1 MSKHKFKYNPETLSF
16 EKIETSVLQIVK
28 KVLTHLL
35 SGLGISIIVLF
46 IVYSFVDS
54 PEEKL
59 LRNENQKLQAQ
70 YKILNKRYHEMEGVL
85 DDIRQRD
92 ENLYR
97 VMLEADTMPDVIRND
112 DPLYNKKY
120 DEFLDLSS
128 YDVIFKTSVE
138 ADYIQERLC
147 QQSSSF
153 NEIAD
158 LLQKNSEKLECI
170 PAIQPILNKN
180 LKAISSGFGRRIDP
194 IFRVGRMHTGMDF
207 SAAKGTKVFATG
219 DGVVAEAGR
228 KAGYGNVVV
237 INHGFGYQTL
247 YAHLQKINVK
257 PRQKVTRA
265 QVIGTVGSTGKSTG
279 SHLHYEVRYHG
290 KPVNPVNYFFLDLSP
305 AEYDE
310 MIQIASNAGKVL
322 D

>member
-1 MSKHKFKYNPETLSF
+1 MKHV
-16 EKIETSVLQIVK
+16 IRVI
-28 KVLTHLL
+28 LTHLL
-35 SGLGISIIVLF
+35 SGLGISIIVLV
-46 IVYSFVDS
+46 IVFAIVDS
-54 PEEKL
+54 PEEKQ
-59 LRNENQKLQAQ
+59 LRSENRKMAAQ
-70 YKILNKRYHEMEGVL
+70 YKLLNKRYHEMERVL

-97 VMLEADTMPDVIRND
+97 VMLEADSMPEVVRND
-112 DPLYNKKY
+112 NPLYNKKY
-120 DEFLDLSS
+120 DEFLDMSN
-128 YDVIFKTSVE
+128 YDIIFKTSAE
-138 ADYIQERLC
+138 ADYIQTRII

-158 LLQKNSEKLECI
+158 LLQKNSEKLECL
-170 PAIQPILNKN
+170 PAIQPILNKS
-180 LKAISSGFGRRIDP
+180 LKSISSGFGYRVDP
-194 IFRVGRMHTGMDF
+194 IFRIRRMHTGMDF
-207 SAAKGTKVFATG
+207 SANKGTKVFATG
-219 DGVVAEAGR
+219 NGVVVQAGR
-228 KAGYGNVVV
+228 EAGYGNIVV
-237 INHGFGYQTL
+237 INHGFGYQTV

-290 KPVNPVNYFFLDLSP
+290 TPVNPVNYFFLDLSP

>member
-1 MSKHKFKYNPETLSF
+1 MKHV
-16 EKIETSVLQIVK
+16 IRVI
-28 KVLTHLL
+28 LTHLL
-35 SGLGISIIVLF
+35 SGLGISIIVLV
-46 IVYSFVDS
+46 IVFAIVDS
-54 PEEKL
+54 PEEKQ
-59 LRNENQKLQAQ
+59 LRSENRKMAAQ
-70 YKILNKRYHEMEGVL
+70 YKLLNKRYHEMERVL

-97 VMLEADTMPDVIRND
+97 VMLEADSMPEVVRND
-112 DPLYNKKY
+112 NPLYNKKY
-120 DEFLDLSS
+120 DEFLDMSN
-128 YDVIFKTSVE
+128 YDIIFKTSAE
-138 ADYIQERLC
+138 ADYIQTRII

-158 LLQKNSEKLECI
+158 LLQKNSEKLECL
-170 PAIQPILNKN
+170 PAIQPILNKS
-180 LKAISSGFGRRIDP
+180 LKSISSGFGYRVDP
-194 IFRVGRMHTGMDF
+194 IFRIRRMHTGMDF
-207 SAAKGTKVFATG
+207 SANKGTKVFATG
-219 DGVVAEAGR
+219 NGVVVQAGR
-228 KAGYGNVVV
+228 EAGYGNIVV
-237 INHGFGYQTL
+237 INHGFGYQTV

-290 KPVNPVNYFFLDLSP
+290 VPVNPVNYFFLDLSP

>member
-1 MSKHKFKYNPETLSF
+1 MNKHKFKYNPETLSF
-16 EKIETSVLQIVK
+16 EKIELSMRNVLRMI
-28 KVLTHLL
+28 LTHLL
-35 SGLGISIIVLF
+35 SGIGISIIVL
-46 IVYSFVDS
+46 IVVFSLVDS
-54 PEEKL
+54 PEEKQLRGENRKL
-59 LRNENQKLQAQ
+59 LAQ

-97 VMLEADTMPDVIRND
+97 VMLEADTMPDVMRDD

-120 DEFLDLSS
+120 DEFLDMSN
-128 YDVIFKTSVE
+128 YDIIFKTSTE
-138 ADYIQERLC
+138 ADYIERRIC

-158 LLQKNSEKLECI
+158 LLQKNSEKLECL

-180 LKAISSGFGRRIDP
+180 LKAISSGFGKRIDP
-194 IFRVGRMHTGMDF
+194 IFRIRRMHSGIDF
-207 SAAKGTKVFATG
+207 TAAKGTKVFATG
-219 DGVVAEAGR
+219 NGVVTEAGR
-228 KAGYGNVVV
+228 SSGYGNIVV
-237 INHGFGYQTL
+237 INHGFGYSTV

-257 PRQKVTRA
+257 PRQRVTRA

-279 SHLHYEVRYHG
+279 PHLHYEVRYHG
-290 KPVNPVNYFFLDLSP
+290 TPVNPVNYFFLDLSP

-310 MIQIASNAGKVL
+310 MIQITSNAGKVL

>member
-16 EKIETSVLQIVK
+16 EKIEVSVVNVVK
-28 KVLTHLL
+28 TVLTHLL
-35 SGLGISIIVLF
+35 SGIGLAAVALIIAFAV
-46 IVYSFVDS
+46 IDS
-54 PEEKL
+54 PEEKQ
-59 LRNENQKLQAQ
+59 LRSENRKLQAQ
-70 YKILNKRYHEMEGVL
+70 YKILNKRYHEMEKVL

-97 VMLEADTMPDVIRND
+97 VMLEADSIPDVMRND
-112 DPLYNKKY
+112 NPLYNKKY
-120 DEFLDLSS
+120 DEFLDMSS
-128 YDVIFKTSVE
+128 YDIIFQTSTE
-138 ADYIQERLC
+138 ADYIEQRIC

-180 LKAISSGFGRRIDP
+180 LRSISSGFGRRVDP
-194 IFRVGRMHTGMDF
+194 IFHTRRMHTGIDF
-207 SAAKGTKVFATG
+207 SAAKGVKVFATG
-219 DGVVAEAGR
+219 KGVVIEAGR
-228 KAGYGNVVV
+228 RAGYGNTVV
-237 INHGFGYQTL
+237 INHGFGYTTV

-279 SHLHYEVRYHG
+279 PHLHYEVRYHG
-290 KPVNPVNYFFLDLSP
+290 TPVDPVNYFFLDLSP

-310 MIQIASNAGKVL
+310 MIQIASNAGRVL

>member
-1 MSKHKFKYNPETLSF
+1 MSVRN
-16 EKIETSVLQIVK
+16 VLRVI
-28 KVLTHLL
+28 LTHLL
-35 SGLGISIIVLF
+35 SGIGISIIVLVVVF
-46 IVYSFVDS
+46 SLVDS
-54 PEEKL
+54 PEEKQLRSENNKL
-59 LRNENQKLQAQ
+59 LTQ

-97 VMLEADTMPDVIRND
+97 VILEADSMPDVLKND
-112 DPLYNKKY
+112 NPLYNKKY
-120 DEFLDLSS
+120 DEFLDMSN
-128 YDVIFKTSVE
+128 YDIIFRTSTE
-138 ADYIQERLC
+138 ADYIEQRIC

-180 LKAISSGFGRRIDP
+180 LKAISSGFGSRVDP
-194 IFRVGRMHTGMDF
+194 IFRVRRMHTGIDF
-207 SAAKGTKVFATG
+207 SASKGTKVFATG
-219 DGVVAEAGR
+219 NGVVTEAGR
-228 KAGYGNVVV
+228 KAGYGNIVV
-237 INHGFGYQTL
+237 INHGFGYTTV

-257 PRQKVTRA
+257 PRQQVNRA

-290 KPVNPVNYFFLDLSP
+290 TPVNPVNYFFLDLSP

>member
-1 MSKHKFKYNPETLSF
+1 MRN
-16 EKIETSVLQIVK
+16 IVK
-28 KVLTHLL
+28 VTLTHLL
-35 SGLGISIIVLF
+35 SGIGISIIVL
-46 IVYSFVDS
+46 IVVFALVDS
-54 PEEKL
+54 PEEKH
-59 LRNENQKLQAQ
+59 LRSENHKLITQ
-70 YKILNKRYHEMEGVL
+70 YNILNKRYHEMEGVL

-97 VMLEADTMPDVIRND
+97 VMLEADTMPDVMRND

-128 YDVIFKTSVE
+128 YDVVFKTSAE
-138 ADYIQERLC
+138 ADYIQERIC

-158 LLQKNSEKLECI
+158 LLQKNSNKLECI

-180 LKAISSGFGRRIDP
+180 LKSISSGYGYRVDP
-194 IFRVGRMHTGMDF
+194 IFRIRRMHTGMDF
-207 SAAKGTKVFATG
+207 SASRGTKVFATG
-219 DGVVAEAGR
+219 NGVVSEAGR
-228 KAGYGNVVV
+228 KAGYGNIVV
-237 INHGFGYQTL
+237 INHGFGYTTV

-279 SHLHYEVRYHG
+279 THLHYEVRYHG
-290 KPVNPVNYFFLDLSP
+290 TPVNPVNFFFLDLSP